1 MALYDTIIDFELAEI
16 VAELELPL
24 RIVKPL
30 KSLKSGDGLYDFNL
44 QKDNINKQRFVKSAA
59 VNSSVLF
66 KQLAGKPL
74 ILFFYSAAWQERGV
88 QYLTQLN
95 SINCEIAKLGVNL
108 LVVSPDEGGQL
119 LEQTIWDNS
128 LYLNFYS
135 DQENILARK
144 FGIYSDEDPAWDK
157 YSGIDVNVPLL
168 SVYMLNADNQIIFDH
183 IDRDLEGPL
192 PSSVIL
198 DAVNSEV
205 SLSQKRKSA

>member
-1 MALYDTIIDFELAEI
+1 MALYNTIIDFELVEI

-24 RIVKPL
+24 RMVKPL
-30 KSLKSGDGLYDFNL
+30 KPLKAGDGLYDFNL
-44 QKDNINKQRFVKSAA
+44 QKENINKQRFVKSAA

-88 QYLTQLN
+88 QYLKQLN
-95 SINCEIAKLGVNL
+95 SINCEVAKLGANL
-108 LVVSPDEGGQL
+108 LVVSPDEGGQM

-135 DQENILARK
+135 DPANEIARK
-144 FGIYSDEDPAWDK
+144 FGVYSDDDPAWDK
-157 YSGIDVNVPLL
+157 YPGIDINVPLL
-168 SVYMLNADNQIIFDH
+168 SVYALNADNQIIFSH
-183 IDRDLEGPL
+183 IDRDLEGPV
-192 PSSVIL
+192 PSIEIL
-198 DAVNSEV
+198 DALHAEA